1 MISQFFRALPMTIRF
16 SILVLSSL
24 LLSACLDRPQ
34 EETVAPKP
42 VEVVAYTV
50 EARDVPA
57 RFEFIG
63 KTVSSRKVEI
73 RSRVEGFLEKRL
85 YTEGAMVEAGQPM
98 FQMDTKPFEARL
110 QAMKAELAQQQ
121 ARLENAQANLKR
133 VRPLAKKNAV
143 AQKELDDALANY
155 RSAAAAVEVAKA
167 NVIQAELNLG
177 YTLISTPVSGVS
189 SYAVQQEGSYIG
201 LGNSL
206 LTYVARLD
214 PMWVEFS
221 VSENQIFNMRK
232 MRRQGLLNA
241 PADDIYKVEVILAD
255 GSTYPHKG
263 KLTFADASI
272 SEETGTFLLRAQ
284 VANPNKM
291 LRPGQFVRAWI
302 EGGIRPAAILVPQ
315 RAVQQRGE
323 GSYVWVI
330 REDGSVEQRP
340 VTTGAW
346 EGKEWFISKGLKD
359 GERIVVDGA
368 QKLRPDTRVEIVQP
382 DTEKQPAAAS
392 GS

>member
-1 MISQFFRALPMTIRF
+1 MITRILFLAL
-16 SILVLSSL
+16 LVPL
-24 LLSACLDRPQ
+24 LPACLDKPQ
-34 EETVAPKP
+34 PDAQAPAA

-50 EARDVPA
+50 KARDVPA

-63 KTVSSRKVEI
+63 KTVSSRRVEI

-98 FQMDTKPFEARL
+98 FQMDTKPFQARL

-143 AQKELDDALANY
+143 AQKELDDALAAY

-167 NVIQAELNLG
+167 NVVQAELNLG
-177 YTLISTPVSGVS
+177 YTLIRTPVSGVAS
-189 SYAVQQEGSYIG
+189 FAVQQEGSYIG

-206 LTYVARLD
+206 LTYVAQLD

-221 VSENQIFNMRK
+221 ISENQIFALRK
-232 MRRQGLLNA
+232 MRKEGLLVA
-241 PADDIYKVEVILAD
+241 PENDRYKVEVVLAD
-255 GSTYPHKG
+255 GSIYPHEG
-263 KLTFADASI
+263 QVTFADASI
-272 SEETGTFLLRAQ
+272 SEATGTFLLRAE
-284 VANPNKM
+284 VANPEKQ

-302 EGGIRPAAILVPQ
+302 EGGIRPNAILVPQ

-330 REDGSVEQRP
+330 REDGGVEQRS

-346 EGKEWFISKGLKD
+346 HGKEWFIDQGLED

-368 QKLRPDTRVEIVQP
+368 LKLRPDSKVVIVEP
-382 DTEKQPAAAS
+382 GSEKQSATGS

>member
-1 MISQFFRALPMTIRF
+1 MIIRLLALFLPI
-16 SILVLSSL
+16 L
-24 LLSACLDRPQ
+24 LLLTGCLDRQ
-34 EETVAPKP
+34 SEEPSAPPPP
-42 VEVVAYTV
+42 VEVVAYQV

-73 RSRVEGFLEKRL
+73 RSRVEGFLDKRL
-85 YTEGAMVEAGQPM
+85 FTEGSMVEAGQPM

-121 ARLENAQANLKR
+121 ARLENARANLDR

-143 AQKELDDALANY
+143 AQKELDDALAAY

-167 NVIQAELNLG
+167 NVVQAELNLG
-177 YTLISTPVSGVS
+177 YTLIRSPVSGVS
-189 SYAVQQEGSYIG
+189 SFAIQQEGSYISP
-201 LGNSL
+201 GNSL
-206 LTYVARLD
+206 LTYVAQLD

-221 VSENQIFNMRK
+221 VSENQLLNIHK
-232 MRRQGLLNA
+232 MHEQGLLV
-241 PADDIYKVEVILAD
+241 PPKDERYKVEIVLAD
-255 GSTYPHKG
+255 GRAYPHKG
-263 KLTFADASI
+263 EITFADASI
-272 SEETGTFLLRAQ
+272 SEETGTFLLRAE
-284 VANPNKM
+284 VANPDKL

-302 EGGIRPAAILVPQ
+302 EGGIRPGAILVPQ

-330 REDGSVEQRP
+330 GEDGSVEQRT
-340 VTTGAW
+340 VTTGPW
-346 EGKEWFISKGLKD
+346 EGKQWFIEKGLKD
-359 GERIVVDGA
+359 GERIVLDGA
-368 QKLRPDTRVEIVQP
+368 QKLRPDSKVLIVQP
-382 DTEKQPAAAS
+382 DAKTPPAQGA

>member
-1 MISQFFRALPMTIRF
+1 MMIRMLAVVF
-16 SILVLSSL
+16 STL
-24 LLSACLDRPQ
+24 LLSACLDDQTQQNP
-34 EETVAPKP
+34 PPPP
-42 VEVVAYTV
+42 VEVVAITLK
-50 EARDVPA
+50 ARDVPA

-63 KTVSSRKVEI
+63 KTASSRKVEI

-85 YTEGAMVEAGQPM
+85 YMEGAMVEAGQPM

-110 QAMKAELAQQQ
+110 QAMQAELAQQQ

-143 AQKELDDALANY
+143 ARKELDEALANY

-167 NVIQAELNLG
+167 NVTQAELNLG
-177 YTLISTPVSGVS
+177 YTLIRTPVTGVS

-206 LTYVARLD
+206 LTYVAQLD

-221 VSENQIFNMRK
+221 VSENQIFKMRK
-232 MRRQGLLNA
+232 MRREGLLQA
-241 PADDIYKVEVILAD
+241 PADDVYKVEVILAD
-255 GSTYPHKG
+255 GSTYAHKG
-263 KLTFADASI
+263 KLTFADASL
-272 SEETGTFLLRAQ
+272 SEQTGTFLLRAE
-284 VANPNKM
+284 VPNPDKL

-302 EGGIRPAAILVPQ
+302 EGGVRPGAILVPQ

-330 REDGSVEQRP
+330 RDDGSVEQRP
-340 VTTGAW
+340 VSTGVW
-346 EGKEWFISKGLKD
+346 DGKQWFINQGLKD
-359 GERIVVDGA
+359 GERIVLDGA
-368 QKLRPDTRVEIVQP
+368 QKLRPESKVKIVPADGENQP
-382 DTEKQPAAAS
+382 SAAG

>member
-1 MISQFFRALPMTIRF
+1 MTARLPALLLLPT
-16 SILVLSSL
+16 L
-24 LLSACLDRPQ
+24 LLSACLEQ
-34 EETVAPKP
+34 QGEEPAAPPPPVTVA
-42 VEVVAYTV
+42 AYTV
-50 EARDVPA
+50 KAQDLPA

-63 KTVSSRKVEI
+63 KTVSSRRVEI

-85 YTEGAMVEAGQPM
+85 YREGAMVEAGQPM
-98 FQMDTKPFEARL
+98 FQMDTRPFEARL

-121 ARLENAQANLKR
+121 ARLENAQANLNR

-177 YTLISTPVSGVS
+177 YTLIRTPVAGAS
-189 SYAVQQEGSYIG
+189 SFAVQQEGSYIG

-206 LTYVARLD
+206 LTYVAQLD

-221 VSENQIFNMRK
+221 VSENQIFQLRR
-232 MRRQGLLNA
+232 MRREGLLKA
-241 PADDIYKVEVILAD
+241 PADDVYKVEIVLAD
-255 GSTYPHKG
+255 GSSYPHKG
-263 KLTFADASI
+263 QVTFADASI
-272 SEETGTFLLRAQ
+272 SGETGTFLLRAQ
-284 VANPNKM
+284 VANPKKL
-291 LRPGQFVRAWI
+291 LRPGQFVRTWI
-302 EGGIRPAAILVPQ
+302 EGGIRPGAILVPQ

-330 REDGSVEQRP
+330 RDDGSVEQRS

-346 EGKEWFISKGLKD
+346 EGKQWFIDKGLND

-368 QKLRPDTRVEIVQP
+368 QKLRPDSKVVIAEAGSL
-382 DTEKQPAAAS
+382 PAD